1 MGRLVKFVLQPGNA
15 AEHLALPALLDG
27 LATQELIAD
36 KAYDT
41 DLIRN
46 GLTGAGIRP
55 VIPARARRRQP
66 AWHDP
71 MVYGLRHLVEN
82 RFAAL
87 KEYRGIAT
95 RYCKLG
101 EMYAAN
107 LCLVATV
114 VATREGGNRSEPRR
128 LAGGQS
134 PTANLR
140 FVNRP

>member
-15 AEHLALPALLDG
+15 TEYVVLPG
-27 LATQELIAD
+27 LVGGVAAQELIAD

-41 DLIRN
+41 GQVRSW
-46 GLTGAGIRP
+46 LTRADIRP
-55 VIPARARRRQP
+55 VIPSRARRRQP

-71 MVYGLRHLVEN
+71 AVYGVRHLIEN
-82 RFAAL
+82 RFAVV

-107 LCLVATV
+107 LCLVSTV
-114 VATREGGNRSEPRR
+114 VATREWETGQNPGGWP
-128 LAGGQS
+128 A
-134 PTANLR
+134 
-140 FVNRP
+140 VNRQLAI